1 MAEVGQLLA
10 ATAVDEGVALL
21 EAEDRLAGLC
31 GGQRGGQQLLLGLLG
46 VAGELAGDLDGRAA
60 RDQVQH
66 ARGHELVGEDE
77 VGGLDGV
84 VGCAR
89 EQVWV
94 AGPAAGED
102 DPAERLRGAAVA
114 VAVAAPDAL
123 CGVFLCGDGVGL
135 EQAVDVVVADRGELL
150 QGPVLADLAQPADP
164 PVARILLGD
173 ELVEQRALVNGVVEL
188 SGRRGAGQAACPV
201 VLLDAP
207 PCLAEAIACG
217 AQVGR

>member
-1 MAEVGQLLA
+1 
-10 ATAVDEGVALL
+10 
-21 EAEDRLAGLC
+21 
-31 GGQRGGQQLLLGLLG
+31 
-46 VAGELAGDLDGRAA
+46 
-60 RDQVQH
+60 
-66 ARGHELVGEDE
+66 
-77 VGGLDGV
+77 
-84 VGCAR
+84 
-89 EQVWV
+89 V